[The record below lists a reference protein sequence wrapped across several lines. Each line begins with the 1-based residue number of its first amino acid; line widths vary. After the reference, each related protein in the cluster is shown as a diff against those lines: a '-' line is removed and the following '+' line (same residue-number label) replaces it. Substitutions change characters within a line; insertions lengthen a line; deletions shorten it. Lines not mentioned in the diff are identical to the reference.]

1 MQLSLSMNKI
11 VWFPHFFKNLFQ
23 KNGRQYRDA
32 YYHLRYT
39 AESIAQIVKNKNID
53 RLSFLMDGNLNLGA
67 NGRFDID
74 DLEIEK
80 MEQALKQP
88 MPTIELRQTPDIL
101 GPSIQNRL
109 STNMLFRNKK
119 DSNPFVFMPSV
130 PPRFLHR

>member
-1 MQLSLSMNKI
+1 
-11 VWFPHFFKNLFQ
+11 
-23 KNGRQYRDA
+23 
-32 YYHLRYT
+32 
-39 AESIAQIVKNKNID
+39 
-53 RLSFLMDGNLNLGA
+53 MDGNLNLGA